1 MFDKETILKV
11 WNNARPYGH
20 LDPAQ
25 YRIDECGAL
34 MRFRDRGN
42 RNSNYGWEID
52 HIVPVSKGGTNE
64 LSNLRALQWDNNA
77 SRHNG
82 KLHNKIYF
90 NGKRNVERAF
100 WNILFE

>member
-42 RNSNYGWEID
+42 RNNPSSILN
-52 HIVPVSKGGTNE
+52 IVFS
-64 LSNLRALQWDNNA
+64 
-77 SRHNG
+77 
-82 KLHNKIYF
+82 IC
-90 NGKRNVERAF
+90 
-100 WNILFE
+100 

>member
-11 WNNARPYGH
+11 WNTARPYGN
-20 LDPAQ
+20 LAPAQ
-25 YRIDECGAL
+25 SRIDECGAL
-34 MRFRDRGN
+34 MRFDDYGN
-42 RNSNYGWEID
+42 RDSDYGWEID
-52 HIVPVSKGGTNE
+52 HIDPISKGGTDE

-82 KLHNKIYF
+82 KLLNKIYF